1 MFRSQVRRGIFF
13 WVLFCCLGVISG
25 GMSSDIASAQ
35 EGRKLW
41 KGNVLLGV
49 VPVRAEK
56 TGDFISLESVAK
68 LIECSVSVKGDSLFL
83 SKDGKILEFVSD
95 AAVARLNGQI
105 QPLRHTPLVRDG
117 TWWGEAQGTLVLLNR
132 LLGLPG
138 GAAGLRWAGTGTV
151 EEEKPLVPSPVVQ
164 PDSSS
169 EGTPSRILEEWRKEL
184 GMKEPSPSEFPATE
198 SSSSVGG
205 RVERIR
211 WWREGD
217 NVRVVFDLASDIAP
231 LVSRKGDTVE
241 VRFPGIV
248 VGNIQGGTS
257 PYGEELSLTISQSG
271 KDLLCVFSR
280 PSGAGMFSEVKS
292 FPLANPPRFVLDF
305 GIGGASATQPP
316 SIAAPVPTEASETA
330 PQVRPLLPV
339 ADATSPE
346 PPWRT
351 TRSRPLVV
359 IDAGHGGK
367 DPGAMANA
375 LREKDINLKVA
386 LKLGRKL
393 RDKGYDVRFT
403 RETDV
408 YLKLQERTDIAN
420 NADADLFVSLHVN
433 ALPPGRHATGMEIY
447 IMALP
452 TDEDAMKLALFENR
466 ELGGEGMQ
474 SKEAVDKKTQ
484 MLLHILGDMQQN
496 AKISESMSF
505 AEVLFR
511 HGEKLG
517 LPMRRVAQAPFFVL
531 RGAGMPS
538 VLVEMG
544 FLTERS
550 EAKRLAT
557 DAYQEKIADSLVSG
571 IVAYI
576 PPK

>member
-1 MFRSQVRRGIFF
+1 
-13 WVLFCCLGVISG
+13 
-25 GMSSDIASAQ
+25 MSSDIASAQ

-49 VPVRAEK
+49 VPVCAEK
-56 TGDFISLESVAK
+56 YGDFVSLESVAK
-68 LIECSVSVKGDSLFL
+68 LIECSVSIKGDSLFL

-105 QPLRHTPLVRDG
+105 QPLRHPPLVRDG

-132 LLGLPG
+132 FLGLSG
-138 GAAGLRWAGTGTV
+138 GATGLRWAGTGTV
-151 EEEKPLVPSPVVQ
+151 EEEKSLAPSPVVQ
-164 PDSSS
+164 PEASS
-169 EGTPSRILEEWRKEL
+169 EGAPSRVLEEWRKEL
-184 GMKEPSPSEFPATE
+184 GMKAPSPSDSPAAGV
-198 SSSSVGG
+198 SSPPGG
-205 RVERIR
+205 DVERIR

-217 NVRVVFDLASDIAP
+217 SVRVVFDLASDIAP

-248 VGNIQGGTS
+248 AGKIQGGTS
-257 PYGEELSLTISQSG
+257 PYGEELSLALSRSG

-280 PSGAGMFSEVKS
+280 PSGAGTFAEVKS
-292 FPLANPPRFVLDF
+292 FSLSNPPRFVLDF
-305 GIGGASATQPP
+305 GMGGAGATRPP
-316 SIAAPVPTEASETA
+316 ALATPVPPVPSETES
-330 PQVRPLLPV
+330 QVRSPLPL
-339 ADATSPE
+339 ADPASPE
-346 PPWRT
+346 PPRRT

-367 DPGAMANA
+367 DPGAVANA

-511 HGEKLG
+511 HGEKWG

>member
-1 MFRSQVRRGIFF
+1 
-13 WVLFCCLGVISG
+13 
-25 GMSSDIASAQ
+25 
-35 EGRKLW
+35 
-41 KGNVLLGV
+41 
-49 VPVRAEK
+49 
-56 TGDFISLESVAK
+56 
-68 LIECSVSVKGDSLFL
+68 
-83 SKDGKILEFVSD
+83 
-95 AAVARLNGQI
+95 
-105 QPLRHTPLVRDG
+105 
-117 TWWGEAQGTLVLLNR
+117 
-132 LLGLPG
+132 
-138 GAAGLRWAGTGTV
+138 
-151 EEEKPLVPSPVVQ
+151 
-164 PDSSS
+164 
-169 EGTPSRILEEWRKEL
+169 
-184 GMKEPSPSEFPATE
+184 
-198 SSSSVGG
+198 
-205 RVERIR
+205 
-211 WWREGD
+211 
-217 NVRVVFDLASDIAP
+217 
-231 LVSRKGDTVE
+231 
-241 VRFPGIV
+241 
-248 VGNIQGGTS
+248 
-257 PYGEELSLTISQSG
+257 
-271 KDLLCVFSR
+271 
-280 PSGAGMFSEVKS
+280 
-292 FPLANPPRFVLDF
+292 
-305 GIGGASATQPP
+305 
-316 SIAAPVPTEASETA
+316 
-330 PQVRPLLPV
+330 
-339 ADATSPE
+339 
-346 PPWRT
+346 
-351 TRSRPLVV
+351 
-359 IDAGHGGK
+359 
-367 DPGAMANA
+367 MANA

>member
-1 MFRSQVRRGIFF
+1 MFRSQVRKGIFF
-13 WVLFCCLGVISG
+13 WVLCCCLGVISG

-49 VPVRAEK
+49 VPVCAEK
-56 TGDFISLESVAK
+56 YGDFVSLESVAK
-68 LIECSVSVKGDSLFL
+68 LIECSVSIKGDSLFL

-132 LLGLPG
+132 FLGLSG
-138 GAAGLRWAGTGTV
+138 GATGLRWAGTGTV
-151 EEEKPLVPSPVVQ
+151 EEEKSLAPSPVVQ
-164 PDSSS
+164 PEASS
-169 EGTPSRILEEWRKEL
+169 EGAPSRVLEEWRKEL
-184 GMKEPSPSEFPATE
+184 GMKAPSPSDSPAAGV
-198 SSSSVGG
+198 SSPPGG
-205 RVERIR
+205 DVERIR

-217 NVRVVFDLASDIAP
+217 SVRVVFDLASDIAP

-248 VGNIQGGTS
+248 AGKIQGGTS
-257 PYGEELSLTISQSG
+257 PYGEELSLALSRSG

-280 PSGAGMFSEVKS
+280 PSGAGTFAEVKS
-292 FPLANPPRFVLDF
+292 FSLSNPPRFVLDF
-305 GIGGASATQPP
+305 GMGGAGATRPP
-316 SIAAPVPTEASETA
+316 ALATPVPPVPSETES
-330 PQVRPLLPV
+330 QVRSPLPL
-339 ADATSPE
+339 ADPASPE
-346 PPWRT
+346 PPRRT

-367 DPGAMANA
+367 DPGAVANA

-511 HGEKLG
+511 HGEKWG

>member
-1 MFRSQVRRGIFF
+1 MFRSQVRKGIFF
-13 WVLFCCLGVISG
+13 WILLCCLGVIAR
-25 GMSSDIASAQ
+25 GMSSEIASAQ

-49 VPVRAEK
+49 VPVRVE
-56 TGDFISLESVAK
+56 TSGDFVSLESVAK
-68 LIECSVSVKGDSLFL
+68 LIECAVSVKGDSLFL
-83 SKDGKILEFVSD
+83 SKDGKSLEFVSD

-117 TWWGEAQGTLVLLNR
+117 TWWGEAQGTLSLLNR

-138 GAAGLRWAGTGTV
+138 GAMGLRWAGTGTV
-151 EEEKPLVPSPVVQ
+151 AEEKPLAPSPVVQ
-164 PDSSS
+164 PRVSS
-169 EGTPSRILEEWRKEL
+169 EGAPSKILEEWRKEL
-184 GMKEPSPSEFPATE
+184 GMKEPPLSESPAEGG
-198 SSSSVGG
+198 SSASGG
-205 RVERIR
+205 GVERLR
-211 WWREGD
+211 WWREGN
-217 NVRVVFDLASDIAP
+217 NVRVVFDLVSEITP
-231 LVSRKGDTVE
+231 LVSRKGETVE

-248 VGNIQGGTS
+248 AGDIQGGTS
-257 PYGEELSLTISQSG
+257 PYGEELSLAISQIG

-280 PSGAGMFSEVKS
+280 PSGTFSQVKS
-292 FPLANPPRFVLDF
+292 FSLSNPPRFVLDF
-305 GIGGASATQPP
+305 AVGDSGTVQPP
-316 SIAAPVPTEASETA
+316 LLVATPVPSETESRA
-330 PQVRPLLPV
+330 GSPLPV
-339 ADATSPE
+339 AEGE
-346 PPWRT
+346 PLRRA

-386 LKLGRKL
+386 LKLSRKL
-393 RDKGYDVRFT
+393 RDKGYDVRLT

-420 NADADLFVSLHVN
+420 NVDADLFVSLHVN

-474 SKEAVDKKTQ
+474 SKETVDKKTQ

-511 HGEKLG
+511 HGEKEG

-531 RGAGMPS
+531 RGVGMPS

-571 IVAYI
+571 IAAYI
-576 PPK
+576 PLK